1 MLKIVKDV
9 LTTLFMSFLIPDLFS
24 QAEEVLIRIGRAEL
38 IPSLRDVSEK
48 VGESA
53 ESFRTEEEMFS
64 DAPDHFLDPIM
75 SHLMRDPVKLPTSG
89 QVILQSQKNI

>member
-1 MLKIVKDV
+1 MGLE
-9 LTTLFMSFLIPDLFS
+9 TNPRSNLISNHNLNSISLGLFS

-38 IPSLRDVSEK
+38 IPSLRDVAEK
-48 VGESA
+48 VGKSA
-53 ESFRTEEEMFS
+53 ESLKAEEEMFS

-89 QVILQSQKNI
+89 QVG